1 MFRLGMDPAPQYK
14 RLRGHGKPYSRALVD
29 AGGNFFVASMAQ
41 IDFWYEFASPYS
53 YLSAMRIEA
62 VAEVAG
68 VEVRWRP
75 FLLGPVFQA
84 QGMND
89 SPFNIYPV
97 KGAYM
102 WRDMARQS
110 AAQGIAFQRPDE
122 FPQSGLLASRVVI
135 AGGDAPW
142 VKEFSKGV
150 YAAEFGAG
158 RIISAMPVIAG
169 ILAACGQNA
178 DALFEQAATDDVKAK
193 LRAQTEE
200 AIAAGI
206 FGAPSFVA
214 PDGELF
220 WGNDRLEAAIAW
232 VAEKA

>member
-1 MFRLGMDPAPQYK
+1 MVR
-14 RLRGHGKPYSRALVD
+14 
-29 AGGNFFVASMAQ
+29 

-53 YLSAMRIEA
+53 YLTAMRIEA
-62 VAEVAG
+62 VAEAAG
-68 VEVRWRP
+68 VDVRWRP

-84 QGMND
+84 QGMHD
-89 SPFNIYPV
+89 SPFNIFPV

-110 AAQGIAFQRPDE
+110 AAIGISFTKPEQ
-122 FPQSGLLASRVVI
+122 FPQSGLLAPRVAI
-135 AGGDAPW
+135 AGGNAPW
-142 VKEFSKGV
+142 VKDFSKGV

-158 RIISAMPVIAG
+158 RIITEKSVIADV
-169 ILAACGQNA
+169 LAACGQ
-178 DALFEQAATDDVKAK
+178 DAAALMGEAATDGVKAK

-200 AIAAGI
+200 AIALGV

-232 VAEKA
+232 VTEKS